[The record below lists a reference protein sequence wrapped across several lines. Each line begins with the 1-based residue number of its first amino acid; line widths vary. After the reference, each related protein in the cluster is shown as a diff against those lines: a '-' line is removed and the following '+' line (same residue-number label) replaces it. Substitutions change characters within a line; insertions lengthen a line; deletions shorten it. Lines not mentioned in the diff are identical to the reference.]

1 MTGQLTGQP
10 IIVLDKD
17 KTRTQGRDAL
27 GFNITAAKAIADAV
41 RTTLGPKG
49 MDKML
54 VNPVGDMVITN
65 DGATIL
71 QEMDIKH
78 PAAKMMVEIARTQ
91 EDKAGDGTT
100 SAVVL
105 AGELLNKAR
114 VLVEQDVHPTTITRG
129 YSLAQEKALEI
140 LDELAIDA
148 SDDVLENIA
157 RTALTGKSADMALEP
172 LVQLS
177 VKAAQS
183 IRESGRVNVKENINI
198 LHQRGGSMKDTKFIR
213 GLVIDRARAHKNM
226 PKKVENAR
234 IAVLDTGIEVEKTK
248 TQSKIQILTPELLSE
263 ARLEEGRLVEEK
275 VEALAKSGANVVFTE
290 KGIDDAGMHY
300 LAKKGIFAVRRC
312 KDEEIKKVV
321 KATGA
326 RIVSKLDGVE
336 EEDLGRADVVE
347 ERGVGN
353 YKMIYI
359 EGCENPKA
367 ISILIYSGAEH
378 VADEVE
384 RGLDDALRVVGD
396 VIEDGKIVAGGGS
409 PEIELAM
416 RLRSYATSLGGREQ
430 LAVMAYA
437 DALEE
442 IPKGIAENA
451 GLDAISIIADL
462 RNMHNN
468 GVRTAGINVST
479 GKSQDMLELGVI
491 EPLRVKTQ
499 IIKSATDAANMILRV
514 DDILMAKETGM
525 MDVRPEHTAD
535 YYDGISPPD
544 MGEEN

>member
-1 MTGQLTGQP
+1 MAGQLSGQP
-10 IIVLDKD
+10 IIILDKD
-17 KTRTQGRDAL
+17 KTRTQGKEAL

-105 AGELLNKAR
+105 AGELLNKAKT
-114 VLVEQDVHPTTITRG
+114 LVEQNVHPTSITRG
-129 YSLAQEKALEI
+129 YSLASVKALEI
-140 LDELAIDA
+140 LEDMAIDA
-148 SDDVLENIA
+148 SEDVLENIA
-157 RTALTGKSADMALEP
+157 RTALTGKSADLALDP
-172 LVQLS
+172 LVQLC
-177 VKAAQS
+177 VKTAQS
-183 IRESGRVNVKENINI
+183 IKDGGRVNVKENINI
-198 LHQRGGSMKDTKFIR
+198 IHQRGGSIKDTKFVH
-213 GLVIDRARAHKNM
+213 GVVIDKARAHKNM

-234 IAVLDTGIEVEKTK
+234 IAVLDTGIEVEKTQI
-248 TQSKIQILTPELLSE
+248 TSKVQITSPELLKE
-263 ARLEEGRLVEEK
+263 ARLEETKLVDEK
-275 VEALAKSGANVVFTE
+275 VEALLKSGANVIFTE
-290 KGIDDAGMHY
+290 KGIDDIGMHC
-300 LAKKGIFAVRRC
+300 LAKKGVFAVRRC
-312 KDEEIKKVV
+312 KDEEIKKIV

-326 RIVSKLDGVE
+326 RVVSVLDGVE
-336 EEDLGRADVVE
+336 EEDLGRADIVE
-347 ERGVGN
+347 ERGLGN

-367 ISILIYSGAEH
+367 VSILIYTGAEH
-378 VADEVE
+378 VADEIE
-384 RGLDDALRVVGD
+384 RALDDALRVVGD
-396 VIEDGKIVAGGGS
+396 VIEDGKIVAGGGA
-409 PEIELAM
+409 PEVELAI
-416 RLRSYATSLGGREQ
+416 RLRKYATTLSGREQ

-442 IPKGIAENA
+442 IPRGIAENA
-451 GLDAISIIADL
+451 GLDAIDTLVDL
-462 RNMHNN
+462 RNMHSK
-468 GVRTAGINVST
+468 GISTAGLNVFT
-479 GKSQDMLELGVI
+479 GKAEDMLRLGVI

-499 IIKSATDAANMILRV
+499 IIKSATDAANMIMRI

-525 MDVRPEHTAD
+525 MDVNPEHTAD
-535 YYDGISPPD
+535 YYDGIQAPPV
-544 MGEEN
+544 EED

>member
-1 MTGQLTGQP
+1 MAGQLSGQP
-10 IIVLDKD
+10 IIILDKD
-17 KTRTQGRDAL
+17 KTRTQGKEAL

-105 AGELLNKAR
+105 AGELLSKAKT
-114 VLVEQDVHPTTITRG
+114 LVEQNVHPTSITRG
-129 YSLAQEKALEI
+129 YSLASVKALEI
-140 LDELAIDA
+140 LEDMAIDA

-157 RTALTGKSADMALEP
+157 RTALTGKSADLALDP
-172 LVQLS
+172 LVQLC
-177 VKAAQS
+177 VKTAQS
-183 IRESGRVNVKENINI
+183 IKDGGRVNVKENINI
-198 LHQRGGSMKDTKFIR
+198 IHQRGGSIKDTKFVH
-213 GLVIDRARAHKNM
+213 GVVIDKARAHKNM

-234 IAVLDTGIEVEKTK
+234 VAVLDTGIEVEKT
-248 TQSKIQILTPELLSE
+248 QIESKVQITSPELLKE
-263 ARLEEGRLVEEK
+263 ARLEETKLVDEK
-275 VEALAKSGANVVFTE
+275 VDALLKSGANVIFTE
-290 KGIDDAGMHY
+290 KGIDDIGMHC
-300 LAKKGIFAVRRC
+300 LAKRGVFAVRRC
-312 KDEEIKKVV
+312 KDEEIKKIV

-326 RIVSKLDGVE
+326 RVVSVLDGVE
-336 EEDLGRADVVE
+336 EEDLGRADIVE

-353 YKMIYI
+353 YKMVYI

-367 ISILIYSGAEH
+367 VSILIYSGAEH
-378 VADEVE
+378 VADEIE
-384 RGLDDALRVVGD
+384 RALDDALRVVGD
-396 VIEDGKIVAGGGS
+396 VIEDGKIVAGGGA
-409 PEIELAM
+409 PEVELAIKI
-416 RLRSYATSLGGREQ
+416 RKYATTLSGREQ

-451 GLDAISIIADL
+451 GLDAIDTLVDL
-462 RNMHNN
+462 RNMHSK
-468 GVRTAGINVST
+468 GISTAGLNVFT
-479 GKSQDMLELGVI
+479 GKAEDMLQLGVI

-499 IIKSATDAANMILRV
+499 IIKSATDAANMIMRI

-525 MDVRPEHTAD
+525 MDVNPEHTSD
-535 YYDGISPPD
+535 YYDGIQAPPI
-544 MGEEN
+544 EED

>member
-1 MTGQLTGQP
+1 MAGQLSGQP
-10 IIVLDKD
+10 IIILDKD
-17 KTRTQGRDAL
+17 KTRTQGKEAL

-105 AGELLNKAR
+105 AGELLSKAKT
-114 VLVEQDVHPTTITRG
+114 LVEQNVHPTSITRG
-129 YSLAQEKALEI
+129 YSLASIKALEI
-140 LDELAIDA
+140 LEDMAIDA
-148 SDDVLENIA
+148 SEDVLENIA
-157 RTALTGKSADMALEP
+157 RTALTGKSADLALDP
-172 LVQLS
+172 LVQLC
-177 VKAAQS
+177 VKTAQS
-183 IRESGRVNVKENINI
+183 IKDGGRVNVKENINI
-198 LHQRGGSMKDTKFIR
+198 IHQRGGSIKDTKFVH
-213 GLVIDRARAHKNM
+213 GVVIDKARAHKNM

-234 IAVLDTGIEVEKTK
+234 IAVLDTGIEVEKTQI
-248 TQSKIQILTPELLSE
+248 TSKVQITSPELLKE
-263 ARLEEGRLVEEK
+263 ARLEETKLVDEK
-275 VEALAKSGANVVFTE
+275 VEALLKSGANVIFTE
-290 KGIDDAGMHY
+290 KGIDDIGMHC
-300 LAKKGIFAVRRC
+300 LAKRGVFAVRRC
-312 KDEEIKKVV
+312 KDEEIKKIV

-326 RIVSKLDGVE
+326 RVVSVLDGVE
-336 EEDLGRADVVE
+336 EEDLGRADIVE

-359 EGCENPKA
+359 EGCKNPKA
-367 ISILIYSGAEH
+367 VSILIYSGAEH

-384 RGLDDALRVVGD
+384 RALDDALRVVGD
-396 VIEDGKIVAGGGS
+396 VIEDGKIVAGGGA
-409 PEIELAM
+409 PEVELAI
-416 RLRSYATSLGGREQ
+416 RLRKYATTLSGREQ

-451 GLDAISIIADL
+451 GLDAIDILVDL
-462 RNMHNN
+462 RNMHSK
-468 GVRTAGINVST
+468 GVSTAGLNVFT
-479 GKSQDMLELGVI
+479 GKGEDMLRLGVI

-499 IIKSATDAANMILRV
+499 IIKSATDAANMIMRI

-525 MDVRPEHTAD
+525 MDVNPEHTAD
-535 YYDGISPPD
+535 FYNGIQAPPV
-544 MGEEN
+544 EED

>member
-1 MTGQLTGQP
+1 MAGQLSGQP
-10 IIVLDKD
+10 IIILDKD
-17 KTRTQGRDAL
+17 KTRTQGKDAL
-27 GFNITAAKAIADAV
+27 GSNIMAAKAVADAV

-54 VNPVGDMVITN
+54 VNTVGDVVITN

-78 PAAKMMVEIARTQ
+78 PAAKMMVEVARTQ

-105 AGELLNKAR
+105 AGELLNKAHA
-114 VLVEQDVHPTTITRG
+114 LVEQGVHPTTITKG
-129 YSLAQEKALEI
+129 YGLASEKALEI

-148 SDDVLENIA
+148 SDEVLENIA
-157 RTALTGKSADMALEP
+157 KTALTGKSADLALDS
-172 LVQLS
+172 LVQLC
-177 VKAAQS
+177 VQTAQA
-183 IRESGRVNVKENINI
+183 IKEEGKVNVKENINI
-198 LHQRGGSMKDTKFIR
+198 IHQRGGRIKDTKFVH
-213 GLVIDRARAHKNM
+213 GLVIDKARAHKNM
-226 PKKVENAR
+226 PKRVENAR
-234 IAVLDTGIEVEKTK
+234 IAVLDTGIEVEKTQVK
-248 TQSKIQILTPELLSE
+248 STLKISSPELLSE
-263 ARLEEGRLVEEK
+263 ARLEESKLVEEK

-290 KGIDDAGMHY
+290 KGIDDIGMHY

-312 KDEEIKKVV
+312 KEEEVKKIV

-326 RIVSKLDGVE
+326 RIVSKVDGVE

-353 YKMIYI
+353 YKMVYI

-367 ISILIYSGAEH
+367 VSILIYSGAEH
-378 VADEVE
+378 VTDEVE
-384 RGLDDALRVVGD
+384 RALDDALRVVGV

-409 PEIELAM
+409 PEMEIAT
-416 RLRSYATSLGGREQ
+416 RLRKYATTHGGREQ
-430 LAVMAYA
+430 LAIMAYA

-451 GLDAISIIADL
+451 GLDAINILVEL
-462 RNMHNN
+462 RNKHNKRL
-468 GVRTAGINVST
+468 GTFGLNVFT
-479 GKSQDMLELGVI
+479 GKAEDMLELGVI

-499 IIKSATDAANMILRV
+499 EIKSATDAAIMILRIN
-514 DDILMAKETGM
+514 DILVAKETGL
-525 MDVRPEHTAD
+525 MDVKPEHTAD
-535 YYDGISPPD
+535 YYDGIQAPHV
-544 MGEEN
+544 EED

>member
-1 MTGQLTGQP
+1 MAGQLSGQP

-17 KTRTQGRDAL
+17 KTRTQGKEAH

-105 AGELLNKAR
+105 AGELLNKAKT
-114 VLVEQDVHPTTITRG
+114 LIEQNVHPTNIVRG
-129 YSLAQEKALEI
+129 YSLASVKALQI

-148 SDDVLENIA
+148 SDDVLDNIA
-157 RTALTGKSADMALEP
+157 RTALTGKSSDLALDP
-172 LVQLS
+172 LVKLC
-177 VKAAQS
+177 VKTAQS
-183 IRESGRVNVKENINI
+183 IKEAGKVNVKDNINI
-198 LHQRGGSMKDTKFIR
+198 LQQRGGSIKDTKLIH
-213 GLVIDRARAHKNM
+213 GIVIDKARAHKNM

-234 IAVLDTGIEVEKTK
+234 IAVLDVGIEVEKT
-248 TQSKIQILTPELLSE
+248 QVESKIQITSPELLSE
-263 ARLEEGRLVEEK
+263 ARLEESRLVDEK

-290 KGIDDAGMHY
+290 KGIDDIGMHC
-300 LAKKGIFAVRRC
+300 LVKRGIFAVRRC
-312 KDEEIKKVV
+312 KEDEIKKLV

-326 RIVSKLDGVE
+326 RIVSKVDGVE
-336 EEDLGRADVVE
+336 EDDLGRAGLIE

-353 YKMIYI
+353 YKMIYV

-367 ISILIYSGAEH
+367 ASILIHSGAEH
-378 VADEVE
+378 VADEIE
-384 RGLDDALRVVGD
+384 RALDDALRVVGD

-416 RLRSYATSLGGREQ
+416 RLRSYATTLSGREQ

-451 GLDAISIIADL
+451 GLDAIDVIAEL
-462 RNMHNN
+462 RNMHNR
-468 GVRTAGINVST
+468 GVRTAGLNVFT
-479 GKSQDMLELGVI
+479 GKAEDMLDLGII

-499 IIKSATDAANMILRV
+499 IIKSATDAANMILRI

-535 YYDGISPPD
+535 YYDGIQAPD
-544 MGEEN
+544 VGED

>member
-1 MTGQLTGQP
+1 MAGQLSGQP
-10 IIVLDKD
+10 IIILDKD
-17 KTRTQGRDAL
+17 KTRTQGKEAL

-71 QEMDIKH
+71 KEMDIKH
-78 PAAKMMVEIARTQ
+78 PAAKMMVEISRTQ

-114 VLVEQDVHPTTITRG
+114 MLVEQNVHPTTITRG
-129 YSLAQEKALEI
+129 YSLASVKALEI

-157 RTALTGKSADMALEP
+157 RTALTGKSADLALEP
-172 LVQLS
+172 LVQLC
-177 VKAAQS
+177 VKTAQS
-183 IRESGRVNVKENINI
+183 IKEGGKVNVKENINI
-198 LHQRGGSMKDTKFIR
+198 IRQRGGSIKDTKFVQ
-213 GLVIDRARAHKNM
+213 GLVIDKARAHKNM
-226 PKKVENAR
+226 PRKVVNAR

-248 TQSKIQILTPELLSE
+248 VASKVQITNADMLSE
-263 ARLEEGRLVEEK
+263 ARLEESKLVEEK
-275 VEALAKSGANVVFTE
+275 VEALARSGANVIFTE
-290 KGIDDAGMHY
+290 KGIDDIGMHY
-300 LAKKGIFAVRRC
+300 LTKKGLFAVRRC
-312 KDEEIKKVV
+312 KDEEIKKLV

-326 RIVSKLDGVE
+326 RVVSTVDGVE
-336 EEDLGRADVVE
+336 EEDLGKAELVE

-353 YKMIYI
+353 YKMIYV

-367 ISILIYSGAEH
+367 VSILIYSGAEH
-378 VADEVE
+378 VAEEVE
-384 RGLDDALRVVGD
+384 RALDDALRVVGD

-409 PEIELAM
+409 PEIELALK
-416 RLRSYATSLGGREQ
+416 LRNYATTLSGREQ
-430 LAVMAYA
+430 LAVSAYA

-451 GLDAISIIADL
+451 GLDAINTVVDL
-462 RNMHNN
+462 RRMHSE
-468 GVRTAGINVST
+468 GTRTAGLNVFT
-479 GKSQDMLELGVI
+479 GKADDMLGLGIV

-499 IIKSATDAANMILRV
+499 IIKSATDAANMILRI

-525 MDVRPEHTAD
+525 MDVKPEHTAD
-535 YYDGISPPD
+535 YYDGMTPPRLD
-544 MGEEN
+544 ED

>member
-1 MTGQLTGQP
+1 MAGQLSGQP
-10 IIVLDKD
+10 IIILDKD
-17 KTRTQGRDAL
+17 KSRTQGKEAL

-71 QEMDIKH
+71 KEMDIKH
-78 PAAKMMVEIARTQ
+78 PSAKMMVEIARTQ

-114 VLVEQDVHPTTITRG
+114 MLIEQDVHPTTITRG
-129 YSLAQEKALEI
+129 YSLASIKALEI

-148 SDDVLENIA
+148 SDDMLENVA
-157 RTALTGKSADMALEP
+157 RTALTGKNADLALDP
-172 LVQLS
+172 LVQLC
-177 VKAAQS
+177 VKVAQS
-183 IRESGRVNVKENINI
+183 IKESGRVNVKENINI
-198 LHQRGGSMKDTKFIR
+198 IHQRGGSIKDTKFVHGI
-213 GLVIDRARAHKNM
+213 VIDKARAHKNM

-234 IAVLDTGIEVEKTK
+234 IAVLDVGIEVEKTK
-248 TQSKIQILTPELLSE
+248 VTSKIQISSPEILSE
-263 ARLEEGRLVEEK
+263 ARLEEGRLVDER
-275 VEALAKSGANVVFTE
+275 VEALSKSGANVVFTE
-290 KGIDDAGMHY
+290 KGIDDIGMHY

-312 KDEEIKKVV
+312 KEEEIKKLV

-326 RIVSKLDGVE
+326 RVVSKVDGVE
-336 EEDLGRADVVE
+336 EEDLGKADLVE

-367 ISILIYSGAEH
+367 VSILIYSGAEH

-384 RGLDDALRVVGD
+384 RALDDALRVVGD

-409 PEIELAM
+409 PEVELAM
-416 RLRSYATSLGGREQ
+416 RLRSYATTLGGREQ

-451 GLDAISIIADL
+451 GLDAIDTIADL
-462 RNMHNN
+462 RNMHSR
-468 GVRTAGINVST
+468 GDKTAGLNVFT
-479 GKSQDMLELGVI
+479 GKAEDMLELGII

-499 IIKSATDAANMILRV
+499 IIKSATDAANMILRI
-514 DDILMAKETGM
+514 DDILMAKETGR
-525 MDVRPEHTAD
+525 MDVKPEHTAD
-535 YYDGISPPD
+535 YYDGIQAPD
-544 MGEEN
+544 VGED

>member
-78 PAAKMMVEIARTQ
+78 PAAKMMVEVARTQ

-114 VLVEQDVHPTTITRG
+114 VLVEQGVHPTTITRG
-129 YSLAQEKALEI
+129 YSLAQEKALE
-140 LDELAIDA
+140 
-148 SDDVLENIA
+148 
-157 RTALTGKSADMALEP
+157 
-172 LVQLS
+172 
-177 VKAAQS
+177 
-183 IRESGRVNVKENINI
+183 
-198 LHQRGGSMKDTKFIR
+198 
-213 GLVIDRARAHKNM
+213 NM

-248 TQSKIQILTPELLSE
+248 AQSKIQILTPELLSE
-263 ARLEEGRLVEEK
+263 ARLEEGRVVEEK

-451 GLDAISIIADL
+451 GLDAINIIADL

-514 DDILMAKETGM
+514 DDILMAKETHM
-525 MDVRPEHTAD
+525 M
-535 YYDGISPPD
+535 Y
-544 MGEEN
+544 

>member
-1 MTGQLTGQP
+1 MAGQLSGQP
-10 IIVLDKD
+10 IIILDKD
-17 KTRTQGRDAL
+17 KTRTQGKEAL

-71 QEMDIKH
+71 REMDIKH

-105 AGELLNKAR
+105 AGELLNKAKT
-114 VLVEQDVHPTTITRG
+114 LVDQNVHPTSITRG
-129 YSLAQEKALEI
+129 YSLASVKALEI
-140 LDELAIDA
+140 LEDMAIDA

-157 RTALTGKSADMALEP
+157 RTALTGKSADLALDP
-172 LVQLS
+172 LVQLC
-177 VKAAQS
+177 VKTAQS
-183 IRESGRVNVKENINI
+183 IKDGGRVNVKENINI
-198 LHQRGGSMKDTKFIR
+198 IHQRGGSIKDTKFVH
-213 GLVIDRARAHKNM
+213 GVVIDKARAHKNM

-234 IAVLDTGIEVEKTK
+234 IAVLDTGIEVEKTQI
-248 TQSKIQILTPELLSE
+248 TSKVQITSPELLKE
-263 ARLEEGRLVEEK
+263 ARLEETKLVDEK
-275 VEALAKSGANVVFTE
+275 VEALLKSGANVIFTE
-290 KGIDDAGMHY
+290 KGIDDIGMHC
-300 LAKKGIFAVRRC
+300 LAKRGVFAVRRC
-312 KDEEIKKVV
+312 KDEEIKKIV

-326 RIVSKLDGVE
+326 RVVSVLDGVE
-336 EEDLGRADVVE
+336 EEDLGRADIVE

-359 EGCENPKA
+359 EGCKNPKA
-367 ISILIYSGAEH
+367 VSILIYSGAEH
-378 VADEVE
+378 VADEIE
-384 RGLDDALRVVGD
+384 RALDDALRVVGD
-396 VIEDGKIVAGGGS
+396 VIEDGKIVAGGGA
-409 PEIELAM
+409 PEVELAIK
-416 RLRSYATSLGGREQ
+416 LRKYATTFSGREQ
-430 LAVMAYA
+430 LAIMAYA

-451 GLDAISIIADL
+451 GLDAIDILVDL
-462 RNMHNN
+462 RNMHNK
-468 GVRTAGINVST
+468 GVSTAGLNVFT
-479 GKSQDMLELGVI
+479 GKAEDMLRLGVI

-499 IIKSATDAANMILRV
+499 IIKSATDAANMILRI

-525 MDVRPEHTAD
+525 MDVNPEHTAD
-535 YYDGISPPD
+535 FYNGIQAPPV
-544 MGEEN
+544 EED